1 MESEMKR
8 RVLVGIVGLGL
19 SCAAAAQGQ
28 KADGLMSYQAL
39 TPELALK
46 ATQAALK
53 ACRDAGYQVAIA
65 VVDRGGVAHTLI
77 RDQLAGP
84 HTPDTAIGKAWTAV
98 TFRTNTSE
106 LARATQAGQPQS
118 GARHIPGVIMLG
130 GGVLIEA
137 SGSLVGAIGVSGG
150 PTGAADEKCA
160 VAGIDA
166 IREALEF

>member
-1 MESEMKR
+1 MRSKVKR
-8 RVLVGIVGLGL
+8 MVLASIITGV
-19 SCAAAAQGQ
+19 SCAAAAQAQ
-28 KADGLMSYQAL
+28 KTEELVSYQVL

-65 VVDRGGVAHTLI
+65 VVDRGGVAQTLM

-98 TFRTNTSE
+98 SFRTNTTE
-106 LARATQAGQPQS
+106 LARATQPGQAQS
-118 GARHIPGVIMLG
+118 GARHIPGTIMLG
-130 GGVLIEA
+130 GGVVIEA
-137 SGSLVGAIGVSGG
+137 SGAMVGAIGVSGA
-150 PTGAADEKCA
+150 PTGAGDEKCA
-160 VAGIDA
+160 IAGIDA